1 MGELRNFSFK
11 LQNNLEKYMIYL
23 EISRFNTDLTEIN
36 NSKILFLQYYL
47 KLIEHKIKFL
57 IIYFK
62 KLIPL
67 DPIKYKKM
75 LTTVKPLFKKIP
87 ENLDD
92 LDKINENYLRN
103 IKISDNKL
111 LKTKKEINF
120 SITDKKSQKENLKMD
135 DSVVIEIFIHL
146 INHLF
151 ELYRRESKIQ
161 ILKNNINLIRKDN
174 LALVN

>member
-36 NSKILFLQYYL
+36 NRKILFLQYYL

-67 DPIKYKKM
+67 DPIK
-75 LTTVKPLFKKIP
+75 
-87 ENLDD
+87 
-92 LDKINENYLRN
+92 
-103 IKISDNKL
+103 
-111 LKTKKEINF
+111 
-120 SITDKKSQKENLKMD
+120 
-135 DSVVIEIFIHL
+135 
-146 INHLF
+146 
-151 ELYRRESKIQ
+151 
-161 ILKNNINLIRKDN
+161 
-174 LALVN
+174 